1 MNTAREIN
9 HRSVTIRH
17 TLVTDSAC
25 ECSETLQ
32 RASNPS
38 QSVTNP
44 SQPFC
49 DGFRRRKSI
58 SNSKFSLSSSN
69 PSHCHTHPRATR
81 DMRARG
87 ASDRFCDGFPVGPCS
102 PRCRNPFSLLLEP
115 KDWTMKV
122 SCACCRYF
130 SSKSAVRPRHECR
143 RRSPAPRLGVDGR
156 HDEFGLGVWP
166 IVSPDGWCGEFKR
179 QIVTRHVAGVGTN
192 VRIPR

>member
-1 MNTAREIN
+1 MNNALEIR

-17 TLVTDSAC
+17 TLVTDSTY

-58 SNSKFSLSSSN
+58 NSRKFSLSSSN
-69 PSHCHTHPRATR
+69 LSHCHTHPRATR

-87 ASDRFCDGFPVGPCS
+87 PGDRFCDGFPRRASSPC
-102 PRCRNPFSLLLEP
+102 CRNSSLPLLNP
-115 KDWTMKV
+115 KESIMKV
-122 SCACCRYF
+122 SCACCRFF
-130 SSKSAVRPRHECR
+130 SPKSVTQPRHECHR
-143 RRSPAPRLGVDGR
+143 RAPVPRLGPDGR
-156 HDEFGLGVWP
+156 HDELGIGVWP
-166 IVSPDGWCGEFKR
+166 IVSPEKWCGEFKR
-179 QIVTRHVAGVGTN
+179 LVITRHVVGTGTN
-192 VRIPR
+192 GRIPR